1 MNAIKPGGNSIGI
14 MSSVAHL
21 SIYHSYYHDISQP
34 DFCSSR
40 SIFLIFDLITD
51 ADADKSEFF
60 TEPGITIPLM
70 SGEHISNINL
80 AYWFHSLE
88 ALNTKLCQ
96 PMSRLN
102 FGSKR
107 ETL

>member
-1 MNAIKPGGNSIGI
+1 

-21 SIYHSYYHDISQP
+21 SIYHSYYHVISQP

-70 SGEHISNINL
+70 C
-80 AYWFHSLE
+80 
-88 ALNTKLCQ
+88 KLYNC
-96 PMSRLN
+96 STSDLKL
-102 FGSKR
+102 FVV
-107 ETL
+107 

>member
-1 MNAIKPGGNSIGI
+1 MIGI

-21 SIYHSYYHDISQP
+21 SIYHSYYHVISQP

-80 AYWFHSLE
+80 AYSFHSQKHQE
-88 ALNTKLCQ
+88 
-96 PMSRLN
+96 R
-102 FGSKR
+102 
-107 ETL
+107 

>member
-1 MNAIKPGGNSIGI
+1 MIH
-14 MSSVAHL
+14 V
-21 SIYHSYYHDISQP
+21 ISQP

-70 SGEHISNINL
+70 LGEHISNIKL
-80 AYWFHSLE
+80 AY
-88 ALNTKLCQ
+88 
-96 PMSRLN
+96 
-102 FGSKR
+102 
-107 ETL
+107 